1 MRKPEIITPTQLAKL
16 IEHTLLRPDAKRQD
30 IEILCREAVK
40 YGFVAVCVNPVWI
53 ATAVNAV
60 RGTGVRVG
68 TVVAFP
74 LGASMTSV
82 KVYET
87 RRAID
92 DGAAEIDVVM
102 NVGDLKSNALD
113 AVRHDIAAV
122 VAECR
127 QGSAASKVIIEVALL
142 TDEEKRAASRIAK
155 HAAADYVKTSTG
167 FGPGGATAADVALIR
182 ETVGPLMGIKAAG
195 GIRDLATVD
204 AMIGAGATRIGTSAG
219 VAILR
224 EAIEQAGRRGGG

>member
-92 DGAAEIDVVM
+92 VMM